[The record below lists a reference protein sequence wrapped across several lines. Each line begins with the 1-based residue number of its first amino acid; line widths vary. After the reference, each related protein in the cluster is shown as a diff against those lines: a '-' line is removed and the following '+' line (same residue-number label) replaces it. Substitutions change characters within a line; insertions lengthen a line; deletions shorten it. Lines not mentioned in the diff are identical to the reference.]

1 MAVIDLNAK
10 PATLRSIVQRPLAFT
25 LMDDGKRRAL
35 MRRFP
40 YYIYLLLM
48 EVQVVVT
55 AIVHQRRAIKGYKEL
70 HQLRGAMTDK
80 EFLKQAK
87 KYAAPFCIN
96 KRR

>member
-48 EVQVVVT
+48 EVQWWLPLLFTSVGQSKV
-55 AIVHQRRAIKGYKEL
+55 IRSYIS
-70 HQLRGAMTDK
+70 
-80 EFLKQAK
+80 
-87 KYAAPFCIN
+87 
-96 KRR
+96 